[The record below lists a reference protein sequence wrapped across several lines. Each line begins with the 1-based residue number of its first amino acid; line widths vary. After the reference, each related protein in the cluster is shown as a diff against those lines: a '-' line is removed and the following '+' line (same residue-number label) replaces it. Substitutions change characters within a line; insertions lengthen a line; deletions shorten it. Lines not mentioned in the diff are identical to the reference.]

1 MKSENKI
8 DQNTTLE
15 KVLECKGSK
24 EILEKYNDPCLTCP
38 FAAME
43 MGELKIGDICKNYGI
58 SMEELIDDLNK
69 LLK

>member
-1 MKSENKI
+1 MKNKI
-8 DQNTTLE
+8 NKDTTLE

-24 EILEKYNDPCLTCP
+24 EVLGKYNVPCLSCP

-58 SMEELIDDLNK
+58 NMEELIEDLNK